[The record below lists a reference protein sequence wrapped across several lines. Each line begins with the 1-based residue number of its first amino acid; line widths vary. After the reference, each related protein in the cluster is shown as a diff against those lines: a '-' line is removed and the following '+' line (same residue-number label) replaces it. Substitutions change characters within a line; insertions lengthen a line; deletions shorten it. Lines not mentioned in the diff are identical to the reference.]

1 MKKSLQIAGIVL
13 FSLSYAKNTNAQVIA
28 DRYGELT
35 RVLRF
40 YIDTASGTG
49 DAALRARRVRGRA
62 AAGARVEPGAAGG
75 HHARLWPGAAR
86 R

>member
-1 MKKSLQIAGIVL
+1 MSISEAFKDFLSNIAVD
-13 FSLSYAKNTNAQVIA
+13 NAQVIA